1 MKTKQL
7 VLTALLLA
15 MCIVFQSLKGISVY
29 LTGSAV
35 NALLVMAT
43 LAVGTSSGVFIAVI
57 TPVIAYFMGQTPILQ
72 IIPMMVIVIMLGNLT
87 LVLLASK
94 GKKEKL
100 LAWLALGAILKAVVL
115 WLLVWY
121 AVLPFFG
128 GGVPEK
134 MVGVVKATF
143 SITQFITAAI
153 GCAIAF
159 IVHAR
164 IKYLYLTEQKN

>member
-7 VLTALLLA
+7 VFTALLLA
-15 MCIVFQSLKGISVY
+15 MCIVFQSLKGVSVY

-43 LAVGTSSGVFIAVI
+43 LAAGTSSGVMIALL

-72 IIPMMVIVIMLGNLT
+72 LVPIMVFVIMLGNLT
-87 LVLLASK
+87 LVLLVSR
-94 GKKEKL
+94 GRKEKL
-100 LAWLALGAILKAVVL
+100 MAWLALGAILKAVVL

-121 AVLPFFG
+121 GVLPLFG
-128 GGVPEK
+128 AAVPEK
-134 MVGVVKATF
+134 MVGVVKTSF

-153 GCAIAF
+153 GCVIAF
-159 IVHAR
+159 VIHTR
-164 IKYLYLTEQKN
+164 TRHLYFAEQKN